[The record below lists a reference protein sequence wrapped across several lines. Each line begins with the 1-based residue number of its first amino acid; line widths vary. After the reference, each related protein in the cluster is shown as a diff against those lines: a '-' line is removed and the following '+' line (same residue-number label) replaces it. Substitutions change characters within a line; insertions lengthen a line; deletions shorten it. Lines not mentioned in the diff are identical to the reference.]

1 MSEWQETT
9 LEAIAEVNPLERLP
23 KGTLAKKMAMEA
35 LQPYTKKISGFVLEE
50 YKGGTKFKNG
60 DTLIARITPCLE
72 NGKTAFVDI
81 LEEDEVAFGSTEFI
95 VLREKA
101 ETSDKQFLYYFATS
115 PIFREV
121 AILSM
126 TGSSGRQ
133 RVQTEVVTSHLFD
146 LPLLPE
152 QQAIAEVLSSLDD
165 KIDLLHRQN
174 QTLEA
179 LAETLFRQWF
189 IEEAD
194 PAWEEKPLSF
204 FGQIICGKTP
214 SKTEPEYFGGDIP
227 FIKIPDMH
235 NKIYIDKTT
244 DSLSKKGKASQLNKT
259 IPAGSICV
267 SCIATVGLV
276 AITMKDSQTNQQ
288 INSIVPNN
296 DIFTVYLYFS
306 MRNLKGELEA
316 MASGGTATP
325 NLNTGDFSR
334 IHIVLPEEQKLK
346 FFQKQSEPMFG
357 KIKENQQQIQKL
369 EKTRDELLPKLMSG
383 EVRVNQINLEG
394 ETQ

>member
-9 LEAIAEVNPLERLP
+9 LETIAEVNPLERLP
-23 KGTLAKKMAMEA
+23 TGTLAKKMAMEA

-146 LPLLPE
+146 LPPLPE
-152 QQAIAEVLSSLDD
+152 QRAIAEVLSSLDD

-194 PAWEEKPLSF
+194 PEWEERPLDKVADYLNGLACQKYPPQKEEGKLPVLKIRELKGGIGQDSDWVRSNVPEQYLVHAGDVIFSWSASLLVKLWGGQTCVLNQHLFKVTSTEFPKWYYYLWTKHHLDEFIAIAETMATTMGHIKRSDLASCLCVIPDSESLAKMNSVFKPLLEKLQESDK
-204 FGQIICGKTP
+204 QIR
-214 SKTEPEYFGGDIP
+214 
-227 FIKIPDMH
+227 H
-235 NKIYIDKTT
+235 
-244 DSLSKKGKASQLNKT
+244 
-259 IPAGSICV
+259 
-267 SCIATVGLV
+267 
-276 AITMKDSQTNQQ
+276 
-288 INSIVPNN
+288 
-296 DIFTVYLYFS
+296 
-306 MRNLKGELEA
+306 
-316 MASGGTATP
+316 
-325 NLNTGDFSR
+325 
-334 IHIVLPEEQKLK
+334 
-346 FFQKQSEPMFG
+346 
-357 KIKENQQQIQKL
+357 L

-383 EVRVNQINLEG
+383 EVRVNQINLKG